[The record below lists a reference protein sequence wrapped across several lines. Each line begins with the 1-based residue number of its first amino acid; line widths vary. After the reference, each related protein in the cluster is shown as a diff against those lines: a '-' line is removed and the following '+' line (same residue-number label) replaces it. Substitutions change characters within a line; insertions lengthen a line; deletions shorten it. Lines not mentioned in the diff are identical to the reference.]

1 MEDSF
6 IEYLNT
12 YILKK
17 GETLDLNNMT
27 EGDFIDIPILK
38 TTKRTLRKVGMIT
51 TGAVHAETKD
61 TEVNF
66 LLKNLKLTPR
76 KKLSLNHDDPKT
88 LTLLEQGWILKEI
101 RLKPDSKTVASQ
113 YYRMGHRLFKYQL
126 RMKEQQDVQL
136 TEELNQLRN
145 GILHIHLQA
154 DQPMIKQRMHQHI
167 KEKFLAVCEGVD
179 LLKESAFFPKKWT
192 LNKRMKFLHFSLAF
206 LRLGSTRQQMDWKEI
221 GAAYYQ
227 TIGGSKAFDRN
238 QEEFLE
244 LLEEWGG
251 YPAVEFGLTSFGQ
264 ITPVFFSGDVIGQY
278 ATFSHGPVHAVTNIS
293 IELDQYK
300 TNAMTFWI
308 VENRGILSRIAS
320 QPEFLEDEN
329 VLLLCCDGHIRSA
342 HRNFIEQILN
352 NSNLKQAI
360 IWTDYD
366 QDGKIIAHELYNILV
381 KHIHS
386 IRWIGPDGKI
396 LKDQEKYLDEMNQ
409 FLQKKSME
417 QEEILGDV
425 ILWKRWINN

>member
-1 MEDSF
+1 
-6 IEYLNT
+6 
-12 YILKK
+12 
-17 GETLDLNNMT
+17 
-27 EGDFIDIPILK
+27 
-38 TTKRTLRKVGMIT
+38 
-51 TGAVHAETKD
+51 
-61 TEVNF
+61 
-66 LLKNLKLTPR
+66 
-76 KKLSLNHDDPKT
+76 
-88 LTLLEQGWILKEI
+88 
-101 RLKPDSKTVASQ
+101 
-113 YYRMGHRLFKYQL
+113 
-126 RMKEQQDVQL
+126 
-136 TEELNQLRN
+136 
-145 GILHIHLQA
+145 
-154 DQPMIKQRMHQHI
+154 
-167 KEKFLAVCEGVD
+167 
-179 LLKESAFFPKKWT
+179 
-192 LNKRMKFLHFSLAF
+192 
-206 LRLGSTRQQMDWKEI
+206 
-221 GAAYYQ
+221 
-227 TIGGSKAFDRN
+227 
-238 QEEFLE
+238 
-244 LLEEWGG
+244 
-251 YPAVEFGLTSFGQ
+251 
-264 ITPVFFSGDVIGQY
+264 
-278 ATFSHGPVHAVTNIS
+278 
-293 IELDQYK
+293 
-300 TNAMTFWI
+300 MTFWI